1 MSAFPIA
8 SASRAII
15 AALLASLS
23 SCTALPDADTPRSYL
38 DESTAATVT
47 VVGRPLV
54 FARERPN
61 FAVHMRDYITLA
73 AAAVDRTGTY
83 DYILIAYFW
92 TTFDPH
98 AREGDVQGQRPDEVL
113 ILADDRR
120 IRLVKADRSAHAAG
134 IDEPVHAPT
143 VGPGSAHV
151 YRADPAMLRYIAAAR
166 TLRVRTLTGD
176 MELNYDIWDDRR
188 AALAEWVRHLGG
200 E

>member
-1 MSAFPIA
+1 V
-8 SASRAII
+8 
-15 AALLASLS
+15 
-23 SCTALPDADTPRSYL
+23 
-38 DESTAATVT
+38 TVT

-73 AAAVDRTGTY
+73 AAAVDRTGKI

-98 AREGDVQGQRPDEVL
+98 AREGDAQAQRPDDML
-113 ILADDRR
+113 ILADDRK
-120 IRLVKADRSAHAAG
+120 IHLVKADRSAHEVG

-143 VGPGSAHV
+143 VGPGSPNV
-151 YRADPAMLRYIAAAR
+151 YRADPMMLRYIAAAR
-166 TLRVRTLTGD
+166 TLRVQTLRGD
-176 MELNYDIWDDRR
+176 TELNYDIWDDRR
-188 AALAEWVRHLGG
+188 AALAEWVRHLDG